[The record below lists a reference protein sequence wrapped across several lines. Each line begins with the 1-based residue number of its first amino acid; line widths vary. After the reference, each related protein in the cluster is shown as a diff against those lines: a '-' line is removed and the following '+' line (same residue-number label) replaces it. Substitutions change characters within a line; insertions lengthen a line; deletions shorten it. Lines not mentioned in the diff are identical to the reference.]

1 MALTNKLDRPQ
12 YAYISPEKSQTRRN
26 TWDEF
31 KKYLGFWPNVSFH
44 EADLRIELPIVGE
57 KKAIIYLGGA
67 DNPHSF
73 KGMYLDGVVFDE
85 VAQMPR
91 SIWSDTIRPALSDR
105 KGWGLFIGTPMGK
118 NFFKDLYEYGLS
130 GKSKEW
136 SSFMFK
142 VSETKLIADKE
153 LESILL
159 ETGDQLYNQN
169 YECSFEAEL
178 EGSYYGPLLSHLKTE
193 GRIGDV
199 KYNPNL
205 PVITSWDMGLDKT
218 CVWFAQQVDG
228 KVNVIDYYEDSKQLL
243 THFINVVLSKPYTYA
258 YHIVPHDVEQGNQ
271 VVAVTRHD
279 QMIQAGMKTVI
290 ASKLGV
296 DEGISLVRSLLMLCS
311 FNAKNCEKGLEA
323 LTHYRSKYDD
333 KNEIQK
339 RIPIHDWA
347 SHGADSFR
355 YLAVGIRGEP
365 NRNNPY
371 INKSR
376 FARDEAS
383 TAKYDTSYDEFDV

>member
-1 MALTNKLDRPQ
+1 MALTNKLERPQ

-31 KKYLGFWPNVSFH
+31 KKYLGFWPGVSFH

-67 DNPHSF
+67 DNPHAF

-91 SIWSDTIRPALSDR
+91 SVWSDTIRPALSDR

-118 NFFKDLYEYGLS
+118 NFFKELYEYGLS

-142 VSETKLIADKE
+142 VSETKIIPEKE

-159 ETGDQLYNQN
+159 ETGEQLYNQN
-169 YECSFEAEL
+169 YECSFEAAL
-178 EGSYYGPLLSHLKTE
+178 DGSYYGSLLNMLKAS
-193 GRIGDV
+193 GKMGDV
-199 KYNPNL
+199 KYEPKL

-218 CVWFAQQVDG
+218 CVWFAQQVEG
-228 KVNVIDYYEDSKQLL
+228 QVNIIDYYEASGELL
-243 THFINVVLSKPYTYA
+243 SHFINVVLSKSYTYA
-258 YHIVPHDVEQGNQ
+258 YHIVPHDVQQGNQ

-279 QMIQAGMKTVI
+279 QMIKAGMKTVI
-290 ASKLGV
+290 ASKIAV
-296 DEGISLVRSLLMLCS
+296 DEGISLVRSLLPLCS
-311 FNAKNCEKGLEA
+311 FNLKNCEKGLEA
-323 LTHYRSKYDD
+323 LAYYRARYDD

-339 RIPIHDWA
+339 LVPIHDWA

-355 YLAVGIRGEP
+355 YLAVGIRGTRKP
-365 NRNNPY
+365 DNSY
-371 INKSR
+371 VSKSR
-376 FARDEAS
+376 FAQKQDTS
-383 TAKYDTSYDEFDV
+383 KYDVSYDEFDV